1 MIADISKYA
10 SVSDL
15 ALRAKKRLPGFVWNQ
30 LDGAAGEGGGAS
42 RNEEAFGRIL
52 FRAHRLAGPILSTGV
67 EIFGRTFD
75 QPFGIAPMSL
85 ADSVWHGTDHAMAD
99 LAASQNIPL
108 VLSTGASSPIERM
121 AEIAGDKLWFQI
133 YMRSSK
139 EAAVDLLNRAWKAG
153 VTVLVFTVD
162 DTGERRWNAEIRASG
177 SRWTLRIASRL
188 LDAARHPSWALQ
200 RLINGPV
207 RRANLV
213 TYAEESS
220 TTFPEPGSNAGLTW
234 EDLKF
239 IRDCW
244 KGKLVIKGL
253 MLPEDAQRAVAEGV
267 DGVWV
272 SNHGGRH
279 LESLPATIDVVR
291 TIRERLGPQMP
302 IMLDSGIRTGESVL
316 KSLALGATMAFA
328 GRPFLY
334 GAGAFGPRGVKH
346 AFDILASEVRVAMR
360 QVGCS
365 APSELEERAIA
376 KP

>member
-1 MIADISKYA
+1 MIADISTYA

-15 ALRAKKRLPGFVWNQ
+15 ALRAKKRLPGFVWDQ
-30 LDGAAGEGGGAS
+30 LEGAAGEGGGAS
-42 RNEEAFGRIL
+42 RNEQAFGRIL
-52 FRAHRLAGPILSTGV
+52 FRAHRLAGPTLSTGI

-85 ADSVWHGTDHAMAD
+85 ADSVWRGTDRAMAD

-121 AEIAGDKLWFQI
+121 AEIAGDRLWFQI
-133 YMRSSK
+133 YMLASRESTI
-139 EAAVDLLNRAWKAG
+139 DLLDRAWKAG
-153 VTVLVFTVD
+153 VAVLVFTVD
-162 DTGERRWNAEIRASG
+162 YTGERRWNAQIRANG
-177 SRWTLRIASRL
+177 SRWTLRTASGL
-188 LDAARHPSWALQ
+188 LDAAMHPSWALQ

-239 IRDCW
+239 IRGCW

-302 IMLDSGIRTGESVL
+302 IMLDSGIRTGESIL

-346 AFDILASEVRVAMR
+346 GFDILAAEVRVGLK
-360 QVGCS
+360 QTGCRS
-365 APSELEERAIA
+365 PQDLCREFVMG
-376 KP
+376 